1 MTSVKHFSGSLPA
14 VLALALLLLVGLPS
28 FAEVAAEPMD
38 GDVGILILGIIEG
51 PDPIPQVIWEPI
63 RDVDPA
69 LILNGDGGPR
79 GDGRPDVAMDPLIG
93 VPHVVWA
100 YRNEGADFDIAHSF
114 WEQDHWSDIEFLTF
128 NTIDQLDP
136 RIYVTD
142 LAAYAVWWEA
152 PSGTL
157 WFSKRPRMG
166 VWSAPEQ
173 VVSSQTASRPSVIY
187 WEGQLLFAA
196 ERGDGASR
204 EIFLSTRLGP
214 SSYVSESVA
223 FLMSAQS
230 LNAILHG
237 EKQKLWVDWCQSPT
251 VCAYS
256 IYEDGVWSAAVEVPA
271 VGPSWVDME
280 ATRLVIRSL
289 VLTEP

>member
-1 MTSVKHFSGSLPA
+1 MTSSQRLRRLLPA
-14 VLALALLLLVGLPS
+14 GLLLALTLGGGLPS
-28 FAEVAAEPMD
+28 LAEVAAEPRD
-38 GDVGILILGIIEG
+38 GEVGILILGIIEG

-63 RDVDPA
+63 RDIDPD

-79 GDGRPDVAMDPLIG
+79 GDGRPDVAIDPLTG
-93 VPHVVWA
+93 FPHVVWA
-100 YRNEGADFDIAHSF
+100 YKNIGSDFDIAYSF
-114 WEQDHWSDIEFLTF
+114 WEQDHWSEIEFLTF

-136 RIYVTD
+136 RVFVTN

-166 VWSAPEQ
+166 EWSAPEQ

-196 ERGDGASR
+196 ERGDGLSR

-214 SSYVSESVA
+214 SNYVSEPVA
-223 FLMSAQS
+223 FLTSAQS

-256 IYEDGVWSAAVEVPA
+256 IYENGVWSPAVEVPA
-271 VGPSWVDME
+271 VGPNWIDME
-280 ATRLVIRSL
+280 ATRLVIRTL